1 MKLIIADDD
10 TLISDSL
17 KIYIEMNNDLEVI
30 GTAKDGEEV
39 ITLCERELPDVIL
52 MDVRMPHMNGVEAT
66 RRVKQKWPKIHI
78 VMLTTFNESKLIK
91 EALLA
96 GAEGYLLKSTP
107 ADGIVERIKAI
118 GKGAVVL
125 DTQVFENLYSINPN
139 SRLNVDLKDKD
150 ILTQRETEILYL
162 VAQGHSN
169 KEIADTVHLSEGT
182 VRNFISSIIGKL
194 GLRDRTQ
201 LAVYYWRTKR

>member
-10 TLISDSL
+10 ILISDSL
-17 KIYIEMNNDLEVI
+17 KILIEMNEDIEVV
-30 GTAKDGEEV
+30 GTAKNGDEV
-39 ITLCERELPDVIL
+39 IALCEKILPDVIL
-52 MDVRMPHMNGVEAT
+52 MDVRMPIMNGVEAT
-66 RRVKQKWPKIHI
+66 KILKQKWPKLHI
-78 VMLTTFNESKLIK
+78 VMLTTFNESDLIK
-91 EALLA
+91 QALLA

-125 DTQVFENLYSINPN
+125 DSEVLEKFYSIRPN
-139 SRLNVDLKDKD
+139 FNANLKEKEA
-150 ILTQRETEILYL
+150 LTQRETEIVYL

-169 KEIADTVHLSEGT
+169 KEIAETIHLSEGT
-182 VRNFISSIIGKL
+182 VRNFISSILGKL

-201 LAVYYWRTKR
+201 LAVYYWKIEK

>member
-17 KIYIEMNNDLEVI
+17 KMFIEMSNDIKVI

-39 ITLCERELPDVIL
+39 IKLCEKEIPNVIL
-52 MDVRMPHMNGVEAT
+52 MDIRMPNMNGVEAT
-66 RRVKQKWPKIHI
+66 KIIKKRWPKIHI
-78 VMLTTFNESKLIK
+78 VMLTTFKESELIK
-91 EALLA
+91 NALLA

-125 DTQVFENLYSINPN
+125 DTEVLENLYSINPQ
-139 SRLNVDLKDKD
+139 LDADLTFKD
-150 ILTQRETEILYL
+150 ILTQREIEILYL
-162 VAQGHSN
+162 VAQGNSN
-169 KEIADTVHLSEGT
+169 KEIAEAVHLSEGT
-182 VRNFISSIIGKL
+182 VRNFISSLLSKL
-194 GLRDRTQ
+194 DLRDRTQ
-201 LAVYYWRTKR
+201 LAVYYWKMKK

>member
-17 KIYIEMNNDLEVI
+17 KMFIEMSNDIKVI

-39 ITLCERELPDVIL
+39 IKLCEKEIPNVIL
-52 MDVRMPHMNGVEAT
+52 MDIRMPNMNGVEAT
-66 RRVKQKWPKIHI
+66 KIIKKRWPKIHI
-78 VMLTTFNESKLIK
+78 VMLTTFKESELIK
-91 EALLA
+91 NALLA

-125 DTQVFENLYSINPN
+125 DTEVLENLYSINPQ
-139 SRLNVDLKDKD
+139 LDADLTFKN
-150 ILTQRETEILYL
+150 ILTQREIEILYL
-162 VAQGHSN
+162 VAQGNSN
-169 KEIADTVHLSEGT
+169 KEIAEAVHLSEGT
-182 VRNFISSIIGKL
+182 VRNFISSLLSKL
-194 GLRDRTQ
+194 DLRDRTQ
-201 LAVYYWRTKR
+201 LAVYYWKMKK